1 MSLKLEHRIYKCQ
14 SHSCRLQLCTTKV
27 TLKIISG
34 TLGHITIT
42 FSAISVTDKIPLPI
56 NSIKAAEE
64 STNLLPW
71 WPLQWASVW
80 DDGAVTATDTKC
92 SLPNDHSHEEW
103 NVASPACM
111 RDVQLTA
118 PTCHLVHAT
127 LLIYIMYTTL
137 CTFSVRHNG
146 NKSSKIISILS
157 TCNHPLKI
165 FIVAG
170 SMWQKELGAARHFWT
185 TYGSRLK

>member
-1 MSLKLEHRIYKCQ
+1 MLPNKLIHLVFKGCFKDYTWHRQILNETISLWPRRQEQDWNPKFVLTTSLVLRHLSHLMTQTSYVSLKLEHRIYKCQ

-34 TLGHITIT
+34 TLGHIAIT

-111 RDVQLTA
+111 RDV
-118 PTCHLVHAT
+118 
-127 LLIYIMYTTL
+127 
-137 CTFSVRHNG
+137 
-146 NKSSKIISILS
+146 
-157 TCNHPLKI
+157 
-165 FIVAG
+165 
-170 SMWQKELGAARHFWT
+170 
-185 TYGSRLK
+185 